1 MAEPGVTEIDKP
13 EILQQTAEMGS
24 QFPNRLAF
32 TGVILDCVRQI
43 FSSSSN
49 IMHPQLEGYFWAPE
63 MTSDPLKAPYQ
74 LVIEDGFK
82 FDLSKDGIR
91 PAILVEAGQWTE
103 LRMGIGDGGMVG
115 DVYHKRI
122 KVSHTVKV
130 VGKTVSQAE
139 LIAREVQG
147 YLSHFGP
154 LLREWIGVD
163 RWEVPA
169 LSSPEEV
176 EEQSENVIVQI
187 AVSYEMVYAWELKP
201 AVSRLLRQIV
211 VNAIMKDTG
220 TEIIQLG
227 A

>member
-13 EILQQTAEMGS
+13 EALQQTAEMGS

-103 LRMGIGDGGMVG
+103 MRMAIGDGGMVG

-122 KVSHTVKV
+122 KGGHTVKV

-163 RWEVPA
+163 RWEVPV

-176 EEQSENVIVQI
+176 EEQSENVVVQI

>member
-13 EILQQTAEMGS
+13 EILSQTAEMGT

-32 TGVILDCVRQI
+32 TGVILDCIRQL
-43 FSSSSN
+43 FAVSSN
-49 IMHPQLEGYFWAPE
+49 IMHPQLEGFFWAPE

-74 LVIEDGFK
+74 IVIEDGFK

-91 PAILVEAGQWTE
+91 PAILVEAGDWVE
-103 LRMGIGDGGMVG
+103 SRMGIGDGAMGG
-115 DVYHKRI
+115 EVYHKKI
-122 KVSHTVKV
+122 QGTHTVKI
-130 VGKTVSQAE
+130 VGKTSPQAE
-139 LIAREVQG
+139 LLAREVHG

-154 LLREWIGVD
+154 LLREWLCVS
-163 RWEVPA
+163 RWEVPR
-169 LSSPEEV
+169 LSSPKEL
-176 EEQSENVIVQI
+176 EEQSENVVIEVV
-187 AVSYEMVYAWELKP
+187 VSYELVYAWELKP

-211 VNAIMKDTG
+211 VSAIMKDTG

>member
-43 FSSSSN
+43 FSVSSN

-63 MTSDPLKAPYQ
+63 MASDPLKAPYQ

-103 LRMGIGDGGMVG
+103 MRMGIGDGGMVG
-115 DVYHKRI
+115 DLYHKRI
-122 KVSHTVKV
+122 KGSHTVKV

-139 LIAREVQG
+139 LIAREVHG

-163 RWEVPA
+163 RWEVPVMSA
-169 LSSPEEV
+169 PEEV
-176 EEQSENVIVQI
+176 EEQSENAIVQI
-187 AVSYEMVYAWELKP
+187 VVSYEMVYAWELKP

-211 VNAIMKDTG
+211 VSAIMKDTG